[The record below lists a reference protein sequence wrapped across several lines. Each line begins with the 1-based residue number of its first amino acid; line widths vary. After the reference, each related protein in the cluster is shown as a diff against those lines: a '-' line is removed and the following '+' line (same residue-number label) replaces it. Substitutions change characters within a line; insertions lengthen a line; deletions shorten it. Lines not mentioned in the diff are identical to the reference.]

1 MDFGGI
7 VSRFSDSSKISSI
20 LLYIIPLFSDITY
33 YLFSYCCCPQI
44 LSLFIL
50 LLSSDIPTDMLR
62 FLLGSHQTILC
73 VSECVPTDM
82 LRFLLGSHCLVAHAL
97 CNSPYGL
104 RQAHAFAAVCSSR
117 RKPRNCLWEYPRMLH
132 GIESFKISHGS
143 DYLKISKKLIGS
155 HSKCVHKSSFCS
167 ST

>member
-1 MDFGGI
+1 MFCTRKRNIMGGSLPDI
-7 VSRFSDSSKISSI
+7 TPLSI
-20 LLYIIPLFSDITY
+20 LLSSNITTDI
-33 YLFSYCCCPQI
+33 
-44 LSLFIL
+44 
-50 LLSSDIPTDMLR
+50 
-62 FLLGSHQTILC
+62 
-73 VSECVPTDM
+73 

-104 RQAHAFAAVCSSR
+104 RQAHAFAGSVSSR
-117 RKPRNCLWEYPRMLH
+117 RKPRNCLWEYPRKLH

-155 HSKCVHKSSFCS
+155 HSKCVHKSSFGS